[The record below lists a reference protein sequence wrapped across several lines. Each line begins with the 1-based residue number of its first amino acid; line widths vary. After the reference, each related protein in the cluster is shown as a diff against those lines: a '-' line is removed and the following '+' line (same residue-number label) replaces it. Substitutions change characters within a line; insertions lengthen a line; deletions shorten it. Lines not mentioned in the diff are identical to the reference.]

1 MSEQGKLETIWL
13 KRAKL
18 GPMDP
23 KQSARLIAGKGL
35 ENNANI
41 GGKRQVTIISLEAWQ
56 KMLSE
61 LGAEIDPSVRRANL
75 LISGLE
81 LANTRGRI
89 LKIGN
94 CRLKINGETL
104 PCERMDQALPGL
116 RDALSPQGLGGAF
129 GRVTGG
135 GEIRVGDEVWLEE
148 ERPG

>member
-104 PCERMDQALPGL
+104 PCERMDQAFNGL
-116 RDALSPQGLGGAF
+116 KNAMKPDWRGGVFAE
-129 GRVTGG
+129 VLDDGG
-135 GEIRVGDEVWLEE
+135 IRVGDSVSWVN
-148 ERPG
+148 